1 MSESS
6 KFDKSPEEERAIE
19 ARRLQKEELEFW
31 ECQKRCG
38 VESDLKIARDLPDDT
53 PDFILAMLSAFENEA
68 AKFCF
73 SGAEGRVLD
82 AGCGNGNLTLRAL
95 KNDLAGNK
103 VMEFIGMDF
112 SRNMLDRAAYRAADS
127 KNAAFLQSSVT
138 SLPFQDRSFDRVVS
152 SGVLTCLPDSEAAAL
167 ALQEFYRVLKP
178 GGVLVV
184 DFFNRISHYTLIR
197 KHLFRESIKPPEY
210 VSPSEFRKCL
220 ESAGFLV
227 QTCHGFDFKPCQ
239 GYLFMSRWRRV
250 VDPGF
255 WQEKL
260 SRYLERKIIPWL
272 PKANLLGY
280 RIYVKCIKKPP
291 HQVEKED

>member
-6 KFDKSPEEERAIE
+6 NFDKAPEENSVIA
-19 ARRLQKEELEFW
+19 AKRLQKEELEFW
-31 ECQKRCG
+31 ERQKRSG
-38 VESDLKIARDLPDDT
+38 VDSDLKIARDLPEET
-53 PDFILAMLSAFENEA
+53 PEFILRLLGDFENEA

-73 SGAEGRVLD
+73 SGAEGWVLD

-95 KNDLAGNK
+95 RAENK
-103 VMEFIGMDF
+103 TTKFIGMDF
-112 SRNMLDRAAYRAADS
+112 SRNMLGRAAFRAANS
-127 KNAAFLQSSVT
+127 PRAAFLQGSVT
-138 SLPFQDRSFDRVVS
+138 GLPFQDQSFDWVVS
-152 SGVLTCLPDSEAAAL
+152 SGVLTCLPDPDSAAL

-184 DFFNRISHYTLIR
+184 DFFNRVSHYTLIR

-220 ESAGFLV
+220 EGAGFLI
-227 QTCHGFDFKPCQ
+227 QNYHGFDFKPCQ
-239 GYLFMSRWRRV
+239 GYLFMSRWRPL

-255 WQEKL
+255 CQEKL
-260 SRYLERKIIPWL
+260 SSYLEKRIIPRL

-280 RIYVKCIKKPP
+280 RIYVKCIKKPTLP
-291 HQVEKED
+291 STNKD

>member
-6 KFDKSPEEERAIE
+6 KFGKSPEEERAIE

-31 ECQKRCG
+31 ERQKRCG
-38 VESDLKIARDLPDDT
+38 VESDLKIARDLPDET
-53 PDFILAMLSAFENEA
+53 PDFILAMLSDFENEA

-95 KNDLAGNK
+95 KNNPAGNK

-112 SRNMLDRAAYRAADS
+112 SRNMLDRAACRAADS
-127 KNAAFLQSSVT
+127 PRAAFLQGSVT

-152 SGVLTCLPDSEAAAL
+152 SGVLTCLPDPEAAAL

-184 DFFNRISHYTLIR
+184 DFFNCVSHYTLIR
-197 KHLFRESIKPPEY
+197 KHLFRESINPPEY
-210 VSPSEFRKCL
+210 ISPSEFRKCL
-220 ESAGFLV
+220 EVAGFQV
-227 QTCHGFDFKPCQ
+227 QTYHGFDFKPCQ
-239 GYLFMSRWRRV
+239 GYLFMSRWRSV

-255 WQEKL
+255 WQERLSCFLESKVVSGQSKL
-260 SRYLERKIIPWL
+260 
-272 PKANLLGY
+272 NLLGY
-280 RIYVKCIKKPP
+280 RIYVKCIK
-291 HQVEKED
+291 E